1 MIYLVTGLV
10 IFFAIHAV
18 NIIAPQWREAKI
30 ASMGEQKWRGLYSIV
45 SAVGFILLIW
55 GYSEARTDAPIL
67 FDPPSWAPHLA
78 SLLMAIALILLV
90 AYMLPAG
97 KIKQA
102 IKHPFLAAVKFWAL
116 AHLVANGDLAS
127 LILFGSF
134 LAYAVVGRIS
144 IKRRGGANPVAVSST
159 SDIISVV
166 AGLGLTAVLIFGLH
180 QWLFGVNPIA

>member
-1 MIYLVTGLV
+1 MIYLVAGLV
-10 IFFAIHAV
+10 VFFAIHAV
-18 NIIAPQWREAKI
+18 NIFTPQWRAAKI
-30 ASMGEQKWRGLYSIV
+30 ASMGEQKWKGLYSIA
-45 SAVGFILLIW
+45 SAVGLVLIIW
-55 GYSEARTDAPIL
+55 GYSQARPDAPIL

-78 SLLMAIALILLV
+78 SLLMAISLIFLV
-90 AYMLPAG
+90 AFMLPAG

-102 IKHPFLAAVKFWAL
+102 VKHPFLLAIKIWAL

-127 LILFGSF
+127 LVLFGGF
-134 LAYAVVGRIS
+134 LIFAVVDRIS
-144 IKRRGGANPVAVSST
+144 VKRRGGANPVAVSST